1 MLEGRTS
8 DGIMF
13 LKVNKKT
20 FQVQTDRVD
29 AIKYFK
35 SKNIKKTNDLTKDVS
50 VWVEEQ
56 IGLKKRDYRE
66 KNEPRWKRRIE
77 GDIKKLTEDVNLL
90 TGDMKGELRSKKK
103 QKVKE
108 LYEKYRVKKGLKTV
122 IEELKQRMLAKST
135 KVKRYEQRIE
145 QFRQNS
151 IFDLN
156 QKNLYAELNREGVR
170 SNDVPNVEKLTKF
183 WSDIQGVR
191 KEHNR
196 EAEQLKDLKRK
207 IK

>member
-1 MLEGRTS
+1 M
-8 DGIMF
+8 I
-13 LKVNKKT
+13 
-20 FQVQTDRVD
+20 
-29 AIKYFK
+29 
-35 SKNIKKTNDLTKDVS
+35 KDVS

-90 TGDMKGELRSKKK
+90 TGDLKGELRSKKK

-170 SNDVPNVEKLTKF
+170 SNHVPNVEK
-183 WSDIQGVR
+183 
-191 KEHNR
+191 
-196 EAEQLKDLKRK
+196 
-207 IK
+207 